1 MIVAK
6 QPHFKRC
13 NTGKNE
19 MNIKNKTL
27 KKRFVAG
34 KTKNTAQHK
43 PVLDMVVSLA
53 AIAYLSAVVEVYQF
67 IDSRHKHKQKNK
79 FKH

>member
-1 MIVAK
+1 MIAAK

-19 MNIKNKTL
+19 MKNKIL
-27 KKRFVAG
+27 KKRLVAG
-34 KTKNTAQHK
+34 KTKNTNQSK

-53 AIAYLSAVVEVYQF
+53 AMAYLSAVVEVYQF